1 MTERQWMRTVRSS
14 SRGTAAQ
21 GFVRRKRQGGP
32 SRFSAGAALLAV
44 TMAACAPAGPAPSA
58 PSPDGAAPRLPPVPA
73 QDGALQIDL
82 VYPPEGHTIASS
94 VDSTFVFGNVGT
106 GAATVTIGG
115 VPVEV
120 APNGAFLAYL
130 PVPAD
135 GRYQLVAT
143 ANGQTVQAERTVARP
158 SPAVGGGPAASV
170 AVDDGWYLTLPDST
184 RIEAGWWGEVRSS
197 RADGM
202 AIGTAIPGS
211 GTPYH
216 WFFPDGTELFVIGQR
231 GDQLRVRLTDDLS
244 VWVDAGA
251 VTRVGPASPVRTSGR
266 GEAGLVPLPDGARG
280 YVGTVAATP
289 FSDRVDIR
297 LVTSNRLPHRVD
309 SDGRSLTLSVYGG
322 GSRTNNLLYGATD
335 PLIEWMEWEQ
345 VSDELYRLHVRLG
358 EPLWGYRTEFDGAG
372 NLILS
377 LRRPPLI
384 DPAAPLRGL
393 YIGVDAGHP
402 PGGAIGPT
410 RLTEAEA
417 TLGVSQR
424 LARMLEERGARV
436 LMTRTD
442 DTAVPLG
449 DRPLRATEA
458 GVDLLV
464 SVHFDAFGD
473 GVNPFE
479 NHGTHVFY
487 NQAQSI
493 DLARAVQR
501 ELLAEL
507 GLRDLGISRRDLALV
522 RPTWMPSILTESAF
536 MMIPQNEAALRDPQV
551 LQRIAEAHLR
561 GIERFLEGRA
571 RE

>member
-1 MTERQWMRTVRSS
+1 MVR
-14 SRGTAAQ
+14 G
-21 GFVRRKRQGGP
+21 
-32 SRFSAGAALLAV
+32 RFSGAGTGAALLV
-44 TMAACAPAGPAPSA
+44 VMLAACAPAAPVAVA
-58 PSPDGAAPRLPPVPA
+58 PSPDGAAPHLPEIPA
-73 QDGALQIDL
+73 RDGALEIDL
-82 VYPPEGHTIASS
+82 VYPPEGHTVAGS

-106 GAATVTIGG
+106 GAATLTIGG
-115 VPVEV
+115 VPVDV

-130 PVPAD
+130 PVPVD

-158 SPAVGGGPAASV
+158 TPAAGGGTAMGTAG
-170 AVDDGWYLTLPDST
+170 DDGWHLTLPDST
-184 RIEAGWWGEVRSS
+184 RIAAGWWGEVQST

-202 AIGTAIPGS
+202 AIGTAVPGS

-216 WFFPDGTELFVIGQR
+216 WFFPNGTELFVVGQR

-251 VTRVGPASPVRTSGR
+251 VARTGPVGPVTSSASAGGDP
-266 GEAGLVPLPDGARG
+266 GLVPMADGPRG
-280 YVGTVAATP
+280 NVGTVAATP
-289 FSDRVDIR
+289 FSDRIEVR

-309 SDGRSLTLSVYGG
+309 SDGRTLTLSVYGG

-345 VSDELYRLHVRLG
+345 VSDELYQLHIRLG
-358 EPLWGYRTEFDGAG
+358 ETLWGYRTHFDAAG
-372 NLILS
+372 NLVLS
-377 LRRPPLI
+377 IRRPPVI
-384 DPAAPLRGL
+384 DPAEPLRGL

-424 LARMLEERGARV
+424 LAQMLEDRGARV

-442 DTAVPLG
+442 DSAVPLG
-449 DRPLRATEA
+449 DRPLQAMAE

-487 NQAQSI
+487 NQAQSVE
-493 DLARAVQR
+493 LARAVQR

-507 GLRDLGISRRDLALV
+507 ALRDLGISRRDLALV

-536 MMIPQNEAALRDPQV
+536 MMIPQNEAALRDGEV
-551 LQRIAEAHLR
+551 LQRIADAHLR
-561 GIERFLEGRA
+561 GIEGFLRGRA